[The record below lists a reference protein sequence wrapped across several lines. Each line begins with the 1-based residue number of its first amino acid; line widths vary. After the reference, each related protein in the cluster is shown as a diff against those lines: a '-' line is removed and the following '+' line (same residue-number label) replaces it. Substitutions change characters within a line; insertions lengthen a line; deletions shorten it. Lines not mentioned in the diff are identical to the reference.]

1 MLFSFQIFTF
11 FLSIFLLV
19 SNSIPSWSESKLFI
33 NWILLN
39 LLRFVLEPR
48 LWCLLVNIPCIFE
61 KSVYSATVG
70 WNVLWISIRLCWLMI
85 LFKFTIS
92 FLIFCLFLPWFIDR
106 KVLKCLTI
114 IVNLS
119 FLPLK
124 FYQFFLYVSWSFKY
138 ISV

>member
-1 MLFSFQIFTF
+1 MLFSFQIVKA
-11 FLSIFLLV
+11 FLRIFLLV
-19 SNSIPSWSESKLFI
+19 SNSIPSWSENKLFI
-33 NWILLN
+33 KWFLLN
-39 LLRFVLEPR
+39 LLRFFSEPR
-48 LWCLLVNIPCIFE
+48 MWCLLVNIPCAFE
-61 KSVYSATVG
+61 KSVYTATVG
-70 WNVLWISIRLCWLMI
+70 WNVPWISIRLSWLMI

-106 KVLKCLTI
+106 NVLKCLTI

>member
-1 MLFSFQIFTF
+1 MLFSFQIVKA
-11 FLSIFLLV
+11 FLRIFLLV
-19 SNSIPSWSESKLFI
+19 SNSIPSWSENKLFI

-39 LLRFVLEPR
+39 LLRFVSEPR
-48 LWCLLVNIPCIFE
+48 MWCLLVNIPCAFE
-61 KSVYSATVG
+61 KSIYSATVG
-70 WNVLWISIRLCWLMI
+70 WNVLWISIRLSWLMI